1 VPVTSP
7 LPTVP
12 EVKSVNEQALAVMR
26 ALPGFGPDF
35 VWQYYKLVGV
45 QAIPTNDENTPDF

>member
-1 VPVTSP
+1 